1 LSQTIGSSHERP
13 LRVTVVGAGPS
24 GWYAVGALLDAPDL
38 AVSVDVLDRLPAP
51 YGLVR
56 YGVAPDH
63 QKIKSVSRVFEK
75 AARDERVRFL
85 GNVTL
90 GSDVSREELLDRY
103 DLVVY
108 AVGAQADR
116 RLGILGEDL
125 PGSWSSTEFVAWYN
139 GHPDFQGADFDLSHR
154 GVAVVGIGNVAMDCA
169 RVLAKPAAELA
180 TTDIADEAL
189 EAFRASRVE
198 DVYVL
203 ARRGP
208 VQAKC
213 SPPELKEIGELPGVD
228 VIVDPAELEDPEAAG
243 EIDRQSEKNLEL
255 FRELAERGDRGSPR
269 RIHFR
274 FQVSPVE
281 VLEADDGT
289 IGGLVVERNELAP
302 SPGGRLRPRGTGE
315 TEVLPVTAV
324 IRAIGY
330 RSLPLPGLPFDERG
344 GVVPN
349 DRGRVVD
356 PDTGEARSREYVT
369 GWVKRGP
376 TGLIGTNKADSAETV
391 AAMLEDLPGL
401 AAGAADPRPEAF
413 TELLES
419 RGVRYV
425 TFEDWCRLD
434 ELETE
439 RGAAAGRPRVK
450 YCGIDEMLAVLGE
463 LEREAEAGRPEPAR
477 AAEG

>member
-1 LSQTIGSSHERP
+1 MTQTIGRSRERP
-13 LRVTVVGAGPS
+13 LRVAVVGAGPS
-24 GWYAVGALLDAPDL
+24 GWYAVGALLDAPER

-75 AARDERVRFL
+75 AARDERVRFF
-85 GNVTL
+85 GNVSL
-90 GSDVSREELLDRY
+90 GSDVSREELLARY

-108 AVGAQADR
+108 AVGAQTDR
-116 RLGILGEDL
+116 RLLVPGEDL

-139 GHPDFQGADFDLSHR
+139 GHPDSQGADFDLSHR
-154 GVAVVGIGNVAMDCA
+154 AVAVVGIGNVAMDCA
-169 RVLAKPAAELA
+169 RVLAMPAEELA
-180 TTDIADEAL
+180 TTDVADEAL
-189 EAFRASRVE
+189 EAFRRSRVR

-213 SPPELKEIGELPGVD
+213 SPPELKEIGELEGVD

-243 EIDRQSEKNLEL
+243 EIDRQSQKNLEL
-255 FRELAERGDRGSPR
+255 FRAFAERGDRGSPR

-274 FQVSPVE
+274 FLVSPVE
-281 VLEADDGT
+281 VLAADDGT
-289 IGGLVVERNELAP
+289 IAGLVLERNELAP
-302 SPGGRLRPRGTGE
+302 GGDGRLRPRATGE

-330 RSLPLPGLPFDERG
+330 RSLPLPGLPFDEPG

-356 PDTGEARSREYVT
+356 PQSGEARPREYVT

-391 AAMLEDLPGL
+391 AAMLEDVAGL
-401 AAGAADPRPEAF
+401 DREAADPGPEALVD
-413 TELLES
+413 LLEA

-439 RGAAAGRPRVK
+439 RGAAAGRPRIK
-450 YCGIDEMLAVLGE
+450 YCGIDEMLAE
-463 LEREAEAGRPEPAR
+463 LERASETEPRAPAR

>member
-1 LSQTIGSSHERP
+1 MSQTIGSSRERP
-13 LRVTVVGAGPS
+13 LRVAVVGAGPS
-24 GWYAVGALLDAPDL
+24 GWYAVGALLEAPEL
-38 AVSVDVLDRLPAP
+38 AVSIDVLDRLPAP

-75 AARDERVRFL
+75 AARDERVRFF
-85 GNVTL
+85 GNVSL
-90 GSDVSREELLDRY
+90 GHDVSRDELLERY

-108 AVGAQADR
+108 AVGAQTDR
-116 RLGILGEDL
+116 QLGIPGEDL
-125 PGSWSSTEFVAWYN
+125 PGSWSSTELVAWYN
-139 GHPDFQGADFDLSHR
+139 GHPDYQGADFDLSHR
-154 GVAVVGIGNVAMDCA
+154 AVAVVGIGNVAMDCA
-169 RVLAKPAAELA
+169 RVLSMPAEELA
-180 TTDIADEAL
+180 TTDVADEAL
-189 EAFRASRVE
+189 EAFCSSRVE

-243 EIDRQSEKNLEL
+243 EMDRQSEKNLEL
-255 FRELAERGDRGSPR
+255 FRGFAERGDRGSAR

-281 VLEADDGT
+281 LVAADDGT
-289 IGGLVVERNELAP
+289 VGGLVLERNELAP
-302 SPGGRLRPRGTGE
+302 GFDGRLRPRGTGE

-349 DRGRVVD
+349 ERGRVID
-356 PDTGEARSREYVT
+356 PETGAARPREYVT

-376 TGLIGTNKADSAETV
+376 TGLIGTNKMDSAETV
-391 AAMLEDLPGL
+391 AAMLEDLPAL
-401 AAGAADPRPEAF
+401 ARGAADPRPEALV
-413 TELLES
+413 ELLES
-419 RGVRYV
+419 REVRYV

-439 RGAAAGRPRVK
+439 RGAAAGRPRIK
-450 YCGIDEMLAVLGE
+450 YCGIEEMLAE
-463 LEREAEAGRPEPAR
+463 LDRVSASPSPREAAPA